1 MATIT
6 SANLGNGN
14 GSYTTDIVVKDL
26 DMTVSNYV
34 KDRTPVTNM
43 AMSKKRKVNSTL
55 HIWPI
60 DYFRTP
66 TLNAKL
72 EGASVN
78 TNQVE
83 NNTRANLGNYTQI
96 FTTTIGAT
104 GTARAVEQAGGDPQ
118 AYQEVKQLT
127 EIMFDVELQMVRA
140 DGASIKYSGQAATQG
155 ASPNDGRRFGSLYAF
170 AGTRSGNDT
179 DGTSVLNIATSDS
192 NDTIGTTA
200 NTNTPFNGLLSN
212 AGLGYFTFSSG
223 VTLQAF
229 SPVLYKQLVTT
240 AEQRFN
246 AKITNMVVPT
256 SLRTT
261 ISDNIPQSRSINR
274 FNPADKGDTIGTTVN
289 TNTPFNGIL
298 SNAGLGSFTFSTGVT
313 LQAFSP
319 VLYKQLVTTAEQRF
333 NAKITNMVV
342 PTSLRTTIS
351 DNIPQSRSINRFNPA
366 DKGDTIGTY
375 EGDFNYTYQID
386 DSWVMD
392 QTGSDN
398 TSILFLNPDVVQW
411 GSLRELGP
419 NNEVFSNADASL
431 DQYIMEGTL
440 IVRNPAGVA
449 VLAGMT
455 TGSVV
460 TSPRATGQV
469 ARYLT

>member
-6 SANLGNGN
+6 SAALGNGN

-34 KDRTPVTNM
+34 KDRTPITNM
-43 AMSKKRKVNSTL
+43 AMSKKRKINSTL
-55 HIWPI
+55 HIWPN
-60 DYFRTP
+60 DYFRVP
-66 TLNAKL
+66 ALNAKL
-72 EGASVN
+72 EGAAVDSSAAAS
-78 TNQVE
+78 
-83 NNTRANLGNYTQI
+83 NTRSNLGNYTQI
-96 FTTTIGAT
+96 FTTVIGAT

-155 ASPNDGRRFGSLYAF
+155 ASPNNGRRFGSLYSF

-179 DGTSVLNIATSDS
+179 DGTSVLNLATSDS
-192 NDTIGTTA
+192 NDTTSAT
-200 NTNTPFNGLLSN
+200 NTNQPFNGSLAN

-223 VTLQAF
+223 VTLQQF
-229 SPVLYKQLVTT
+229 SPYLYKQLVTT

-256 SLRTT
+256 SMRTH
-261 ISDNIPQSRSINR
+261 ISDMMPTSRSINR
-274 FNPADKGDTIGTTVN
+274 FNPADKGDTI
-289 TNTPFNGIL
+289 
-298 SNAGLGSFTFSTGVT
+298 S
-313 LQAFSP
+313 
-319 VLYKQLVTTAEQRF
+319 
-333 NAKITNMVV
+333 
-342 PTSLRTTIS
+342 
-351 DNIPQSRSINRFNPA
+351 
-366 DKGDTIGTY
+366 TY

-392 QTGSDN
+392 QTGADN
-398 TSILFLNPDVVQW
+398 TSALFLNPDVVQW

-449 VLAGMT
+449 VLAAMT
-455 TGSVV
+455 TG
-460 TSPRATGQV
+460 TPITTPRPAAQV
-469 ARYLT
+469 KRYLA

>member
-1 MATIT
+1 MSTIT
-6 SANLGNGN
+6 SAALGNGN

-26 DMTVSNYV
+26 DLTVSNYV

-55 HIWPI
+55 HIWPN
-60 DYFRTP
+60 DYFRVP
-66 TLNAKL
+66 ALNAKL
-72 EGASVN
+72 EGAAVAASDAAS
-78 TNQVE
+78 
-83 NNTRANLGNYTQI
+83 NTRSNLGNYTQI
-96 FTTTIGAT
+96 FTTVIGAT

-127 EIMFDVELQMVRA
+127 EIMFDVELQMLRA

-155 ASPNDGRRFGSLYAF
+155 SSPDNGRRFGSLFAF
-170 AGTRSGNDT
+170 AGTRSGNPT
-179 DGTSVLNIATSDS
+179 SGTGVLNIATSDS
-192 NDTIGTTA
+192 NDAIGTTA
-200 NTNTPFNGLLSN
+200 STNTPFNGSLAN
-212 AGLGYFTFSSG
+212 AGLGYFSFATG
-223 VTLQAF
+223 QTLQAF
-229 SPVLYKQLVTT
+229 SPVLYKQLVT
-240 AEQRFN
+240 
-246 AKITNMVVPT
+246 V
-256 SLRTT
+256 
-261 ISDNIPQSRSINR
+261 
-274 FNPADKGDTIGTTVN
+274 
-289 TNTPFNGIL
+289 
-298 SNAGLGSFTFSTGVT
+298 
-313 LQAFSP
+313 
-319 VLYKQLVTTAEQRF
+319 AEQRF

-455 TGSVV
+455 TGTVV
-460 TSPRATGQV
+460 TSARATAQV
-469 ARYLT
+469 KRYLA

>member
-1 MATIT
+1 MAQIT

-14 GSYTTDIVVKDL
+14 GSYQTDIVVKDMDL
-26 DMTVSNYV
+26 TVSNYV

-43 AMSKKRKVNSTL
+43 AMSKKRKINSTL
-55 HIWPI
+55 HIWPN
-60 DYFRTP
+60 DYFRQP
-66 TLNAKL
+66 TLNAAL
-72 EGASVN
+72 EGAAVTSSLS
-78 TNQVE
+78 E
-83 NNTRANLGNYTQI
+83 SNTRSNIGNYTQI
-96 FTTTIGAT
+96 FTTVIGAT

-155 ASPNDGRRFGSLYAF
+155 ASPNNGRRFGSLFAF
-170 AGTRSGNDT
+170 AGTRSSNDT
-179 DGTSVLNIATSDS
+179 DGTAVLNLATSDS
-192 NDTIGTTA
+192 NDTTSVV
-200 NTNTPFNGLLSN
+200 NTNVPFNGVLAN
-212 AGLGYFTFSSG
+212 AGLGYFSFG
-223 VTLQAF
+223 GNETLQNF
-229 SPVLYKQLVTT
+229 SPVLYKQLVTA

-256 SLRTT
+256 SMRT
-261 ISDNIPQSRSINR
+261 S
-274 FNPADKGDTIGTTVN
+274 
-289 TNTPFNGIL
+289 
-298 SNAGLGSFTFSTGVT
+298 
-313 LQAFSP
+313 
-319 VLYKQLVTTAEQRF
+319 
-333 NAKITNMVV
+333 
-342 PTSLRTTIS
+342 IS

-386 DSWVMD
+386 DDWIMD
-392 QTGSDN
+392 QTGSN
-398 TSILFLNPDVVQW
+398 NNAILFLNPDVVQW

-449 VLAGMT
+449 VLAAMSPGDT
-455 TGSVV
+455 VV
-460 TSPRATGQV
+460 TTPRPSAQV
-469 ARYLT
+469 QRYLA

>member
-1 MATIT
+1 MSTIT
-6 SANLGNGN
+6 STSLGNGN
-14 GSYTTDIVVKDL
+14 GAYATDIVVKDL
-26 DMTVSNYV
+26 DLTVSNYV
-34 KDRTPVTNM
+34 KDRTPITNM

-60 DYFRTP
+60 DYFRQP

-72 EGASVN
+72 EGAAVSASN
-78 TNQVE
+78 ADS
-83 NNTRANLGNYTQI
+83 NTRANCGNYTQI

-155 ASPNDGRRFGSLYAF
+155 ASPNDGRRFGSLFSF

-179 DGTSVLNIATSDS
+179 DGTSVLNIATSDG
-192 NDTIGTTA
+192 NDTTSPTA
-200 NTNTPFNGLLSN
+200 TNTPFNALLSN

-223 VTLQAF
+223 VTL
-229 SPVLYKQLVTT
+229 
-240 AEQRFN
+240 E
-246 AKITNMVVPT
+246 
-256 SLRTT
+256 
-261 ISDNIPQSRSINR
+261 
-274 FNPADKGDTIGTTVN
+274 
-289 TNTPFNGIL
+289 
-298 SNAGLGSFTFSTGVT
+298 
-313 LQAFSP
+313 AFSP

-386 DSWVMD
+386 DSWIMD

-398 TSILFLNPDVVQW
+398 TSILFLNPDVIQW

-449 VLAGMT
+449 VLAAMT
-455 TGSVV
+455 TGAVV
-460 TSPRATGQV
+460 TTARPSAQV
-469 ARYLT
+469 KRYLT

>member
-6 SANLGNGN
+6 STSLGNGN
-14 GSYTTDIVVKDL
+14 GAYATDIVVKDL

-34 KDRTPVTNM
+34 KDRTPITNM
-43 AMSKKRKVNSTL
+43 AMSKKRKINSTL
-55 HIWPI
+55 HIWPN

-66 TLNAKL
+66 VLNAKL
-72 EGASVN
+72 EGAAVDS
-78 TNQVE
+78 TAAAS
-83 NNTRANLGNYTQI
+83 NTRSNLGNYTQI
-96 FTTTIGAT
+96 FTTVIGAT

-127 EIMFDVELQMVRA
+127 EIMFDVELQMLRA

-155 ASPNDGRRFGSLYAF
+155 ASPNNGRRFGSLYAF
-170 AGTRSGNDT
+170 AGTRSGNPT
-179 DGTSVLNIATSDS
+179 SGTSVLNLAASDGTDTTTATS
-192 NDTIGTTA
+192 
-200 NTNTPFNGLLSN
+200 TNVPFNGVLSN
-212 AGLGYFTFSSG
+212 SGLGYFSFSSG
-223 VTLQAF
+223 QTLQAF
-229 SPVLYKQLVTT
+229 SPVLYKQLVTV

-246 AKITNMVVPT
+246 AKITNVVVPT
-256 SLRTT
+256 SLRT
-261 ISDNIPQSRSINR
+261 S
-274 FNPADKGDTIGTTVN
+274 
-289 TNTPFNGIL
+289 
-298 SNAGLGSFTFSTGVT
+298 
-313 LQAFSP
+313 
-319 VLYKQLVTTAEQRF
+319 
-333 NAKITNMVV
+333 
-342 PTSLRTTIS
+342 IS

-392 QTGSDN
+392 QTGADN

-455 TGSVV
+455 TGAVV
-460 TSPRATGQV
+460 TTARSSTQV
-469 ARYLT
+469 QRYLA

>member
-1 MATIT
+1 MAQIT

-14 GSYTTDIVVKDL
+14 GPYQTDIVVKDMDL
-26 DMTVSNYV
+26 TVSNYV

-43 AMSKKRKVNSTL
+43 AMSKKRKINSTL
-55 HIWPI
+55 HIWPN
-60 DYFRTP
+60 DYFRQP
-66 TLNAKL
+66 TLNAAL
-72 EGASVN
+72 EGAAVTSSLA
-78 TNQVE
+78 E
-83 NNTRANLGNYTQI
+83 SNTRSNIGNYTQI
-96 FTTTIGAT
+96 FTTVIGAT

-155 ASPNDGRRFGSLYAF
+155 ASPNNGRRFGSLFAF
-170 AGTRSGNDT
+170 AGTRSSNDT
-179 DGTSVLNIATSDS
+179 DGVAVLNLATSDS
-192 NDTIGTTA
+192 NDTTSVV
-200 NTNTPFNGLLSN
+200 NTNVPFNGVLAN
-212 AGLGYFTFSSG
+212 AGLGYFSFGSNE
-223 VTLQAF
+223 TLQNF
-229 SPVLYKQLVTT
+229 SPVLYKQLVTA

-256 SLRTT
+256 SMRT
-261 ISDNIPQSRSINR
+261 S
-274 FNPADKGDTIGTTVN
+274 
-289 TNTPFNGIL
+289 
-298 SNAGLGSFTFSTGVT
+298 
-313 LQAFSP
+313 
-319 VLYKQLVTTAEQRF
+319 
-333 NAKITNMVV
+333 
-342 PTSLRTTIS
+342 IS

-386 DSWVMD
+386 DDWIMD
-392 QTGSDN
+392 QTGSN
-398 TSILFLNPDVVQW
+398 NNAILFLNPDVVQW

-449 VLAGMT
+449 VLAAMSPGDT
-455 TGSVV
+455 VV
-460 TSPRATGQV
+460 TTPRPSSSVQ
-469 ARYLT
+469 RYLA

>member
-6 SANLGNGN
+6 STSLGNGD
-14 GSYTTDIVVKDL
+14 GAYATDIVVKDL

-34 KDRTPVTNM
+34 KDRTPITNM

-72 EGASVN
+72 EGASV
-78 TNQVE
+78 TASAAE
-83 NNTRANLGNYTQI
+83 SNTRANCGNYTQI
-96 FTTTIGAT
+96 FTTVIGAT

-155 ASPNDGRRFGSLYAF
+155 SSPNNGRRFGSLYSF
-170 AGTRSGNDT
+170 AGTRSGNPD
-179 DGTSVLNIATSDS
+179 DGTSVLNLAASDG
-192 NDTIGTTA
+192 NDTTTA
-200 NTNTPFNGLLSN
+200 TATNTPFNGVLSN
-212 AGLGYFTFSSG
+212 SGLGYFTIG
-223 VTLQAF
+223 TGETLQPF

-246 AKITNMVVPT
+246 AKITNMVVAT
-256 SLRTT
+256 SMRT
-261 ISDNIPQSRSINR
+261 
-274 FNPADKGDTIGTTVN
+274 A
-289 TNTPFNGIL
+289 
-298 SNAGLGSFTFSTGVT
+298 
-313 LQAFSP
+313 
-319 VLYKQLVTTAEQRF
+319 
-333 NAKITNMVV
+333 
-342 PTSLRTTIS
+342 IS

-386 DSWVMD
+386 DNWVMD
-392 QTGSDN
+392 QTGADN
-398 TSILFLNPDVVQW
+398 TSVLFLNPDVIQW

-449 VLAGMT
+449 VLASIT
-455 TGSVV
+455 PTGSVV
-460 TSPRATGQV
+460 TTPRNSAYV
-469 ARYLT
+469 KRYLT

>member
-1 MATIT
+1 MSTIT
-6 SANLGNGN
+6 SADLGNGN
-14 GSYTTDIVVKDL
+14 GSYPTDIVVKDL
-26 DMTVSNYV
+26 DLTVSNYV
-34 KDRTPVTNM
+34 KDRTPITNM

-72 EGASVN
+72 EGASVS
-78 TNQVE
+78 TSQVE

-274 FNPADKGDTIGTTVN
+274 FNPADKGDTIGT
-289 TNTPFNGIL
+289 
-298 SNAGLGSFTFSTGVT
+298 
-313 LQAFSP
+313 
-319 VLYKQLVTTAEQRF
+319 
-333 NAKITNMVV
+333 
-342 PTSLRTTIS
+342 
-351 DNIPQSRSINRFNPA
+351 
-366 DKGDTIGTY
+366 Y

-392 QTGSDN
+392 QTGADN

-449 VLAGMT
+449 VLAAMT
-455 TGSVV
+455 TG
-460 TSPRATGQV
+460 TPITTPRPAAQV
-469 ARYLT
+469 KRYLT

>member
-6 SANLGNGN
+6 SAALGNGN

-55 HIWPI
+55 HIWPN
-60 DYFRTP
+60 DYFRVP
-66 TLNAKL
+66 ALNAKL
-72 EGASVN
+72 EGAAVDS
-78 TNQVE
+78 TTAAS
-83 NNTRANLGNYTQI
+83 NTRANLGNYTQI
-96 FTTTIGAT
+96 FTTVIGAT

-140 DGASIKYSGQAATQG
+140 DAASIKYSGQASTTQS
-155 ASPNDGRRFGSLYAF
+155 SPNNGRRFGSLFAF
-170 AGTRSGNDT
+170 AGTRSGNPT
-179 DGTSVLNIATSDS
+179 SGTAVLNIATSDS
-192 NDTIGTTA
+192 NDTTSTTS
-200 NTNTPFNGLLSN
+200 TNTPFNGSLAN
-212 AGLGYFTFSSG
+212 AGLGYF
-223 VTLQAF
+223 
-229 SPVLYKQLVTT
+229 
-240 AEQRFN
+240 
-246 AKITNMVVPT
+246 
-256 SLRTT
+256 
-261 ISDNIPQSRSINR
+261 
-274 FNPADKGDTIGTTVN
+274 
-289 TNTPFNGIL
+289 
-298 SNAGLGSFTFSTGVT
+298 SFATGQT

-398 TSILFLNPDVVQW
+398 TSILFLNPDVIQW

-455 TGSVV
+455 TGTVV
-460 TSPRATGQV
+460 TTARAAGQV

>member
-1 MATIT
+1 MSTIT

-34 KDRTPVTNM
+34 KDRTPLTNM

-55 HIWPI
+55 HIWPV
-60 DYFRTP
+60 DYYRVP
-66 TLNAKL
+66 ALNAKL
-72 EGASVN
+72 EGAAVAASAADS
-78 TNQVE
+78 
-83 NNTRANLGNYTQI
+83 NTRANCGNYTQI
-96 FTTTIGAT
+96 FTTVIGAT

-127 EIMFDVELQMVRA
+127 EIMFDVELQLVRA

-155 ASPNDGRRFGSLYAF
+155 ASPNNGRRFGSLYSF

-179 DGTSVLNIATSDS
+179 DGTSVLNIATADGT
-192 NDTIGTTA
+192 DTTSATD
-200 NTNTPFNGLLSN
+200 TNTPFNALLSN
-212 AGLGYFTFSSG
+212 AGLGYFTFASG
-223 VTLQAF
+223 VTLQQF
-229 SPVLYKQLVTT
+229 SPYLYKQLVTT

-256 SLRTT
+256 SMRTH
-261 ISDNIPQSRSINR
+261 ISD
-274 FNPADKGDTIGTTVN
+274 
-289 TNTPFNGIL
+289 
-298 SNAGLGSFTFSTGVT
+298 
-313 LQAFSP
+313 
-319 VLYKQLVTTAEQRF
+319 
-333 NAKITNMVV
+333 MM
-342 PTSLRTTIS
+342 PT
-351 DNIPQSRSINRFNPA
+351 SRSINRFNPA

-392 QTGSDN
+392 QTGADN
-398 TSILFLNPDVVQW
+398 TSALFLNPDVIQW
-411 GSLRELGP
+411 GSLRDLGP
-419 NNEVFSNADASL
+419 NNEVFSSADASL

-449 VLAGMT
+449 VLAAISP
-455 TGSVV
+455 TGAAV
-460 TSPRATGQV
+460 TAPRPTAQV
-469 ARYLT
+469 KRYLT

>member
-6 SANLGNGN
+6 SAALGNGA
-14 GSYTTDIVVKDL
+14 GAYATDIVVKDL
-26 DMTVSNYV
+26 DLTVSNYV

-55 HIWPI
+55 HIWPN

-66 TLNAKL
+66 ALNAKL
-72 EGASVN
+72 EGASVSASDAAS
-78 TNQVE
+78 
-83 NNTRANLGNYTQI
+83 NTRSNLGNYTQI

-127 EIMFDVELQMVRA
+127 EIMFDVELQMLRA

-155 ASPNDGRRFGSLYAF
+155 ASPNNGRRFGSLFSF
-170 AGTRSGNDT
+170 AGSRSGNDT
-179 DGTSVLNIATSDS
+179 DGTSVLNLAASDGT
-192 NDTIGTTA
+192 DTTTA
-200 NTNTPFNGLLSN
+200 TATNTPFDGVLANS
-212 AGLGYFTFSSG
+212 GLGYFTFSTG
-223 VTLQAF
+223 VTLQQF
-229 SPVLYKQLVTT
+229 SPYLYKQLVTV

-256 SLRTT
+256 SMRTH
-261 ISDNIPQSRSINR
+261 ISD
-274 FNPADKGDTIGTTVN
+274 
-289 TNTPFNGIL
+289 
-298 SNAGLGSFTFSTGVT
+298 
-313 LQAFSP
+313 
-319 VLYKQLVTTAEQRF
+319 
-333 NAKITNMVV
+333 MM
-342 PTSLRTTIS
+342 PT
-351 DNIPQSRSINRFNPA
+351 SRSINRFNPA

-398 TSILFLNPDVVQW
+398 TSALFMNPDVIQW

-440 IVRNPAGVA
+440 IVRNPAGVG
-449 VLAGMT
+449 VLAAISP
-455 TGSVV
+455 TGAAV
-460 TSPRATGQV
+460 TAPRPSAQV
-469 ARYLT
+469 KRYLA

>member
-1 MATIT
+1 MSTIT
-6 SANLGNGN
+6 STTLGNGN
-14 GSYTTDIVVKDL
+14 GAYATDIVVKDL

-34 KDRTPVTNM
+34 KDRTPITNM

-72 EGASVN
+72 EGASV
-78 TNQVE
+78 E
-83 NNTRANLGNYTQI
+83 ASAAESNTRANCGNYTQI
-96 FTTTIGAT
+96 FTTVIGAT

-140 DGASIKYSGQAATQG
+140 DGASIKYSGQASSQAS
-155 ASPNDGRRFGSLYAF
+155 SPNNGRRFGSLYSF
-170 AGTRSGNDT
+170 AGTRSGNPD
-179 DGTSVLNIATSDS
+179 DGTSVLNLAASDG
-192 NDTIGTTA
+192 NDTTTPTA
-200 NTNTPFNGLLSN
+200 TNTPFNGVLSN
-212 AGLGYFTFSSG
+212 SGLGYFTIG
-223 VTLQAF
+223 TGETLQPF

-246 AKITNMVVPT
+246 AKITNMVVAT
-256 SLRTT
+256 SMRT
-261 ISDNIPQSRSINR
+261 
-274 FNPADKGDTIGTTVN
+274 A
-289 TNTPFNGIL
+289 
-298 SNAGLGSFTFSTGVT
+298 
-313 LQAFSP
+313 
-319 VLYKQLVTTAEQRF
+319 
-333 NAKITNMVV
+333 
-342 PTSLRTTIS
+342 IS

-386 DSWVMD
+386 DNWVMD
-392 QTGSDN
+392 QTGADN
-398 TSILFLNPDVVQW
+398 TSVLFLNPDVIQW

-449 VLAGMT
+449 VLASIT
-455 TGSVV
+455 PTGSVV
-460 TSPRATGQV
+460 TTPRNSAYV
-469 ARYLT
+469 KRYLT

>member
-6 SANLGNGN
+6 SASLGNGN

-34 KDRTPVTNM
+34 KDRTPITNM

-55 HIWPI
+55 HIWPN
-60 DYFRTP
+60 DYFRVP
-66 TLNAKL
+66 ALNAKL
-72 EGASVN
+72 EGAAVDS
-78 TNQVE
+78 TTAAS
-83 NNTRANLGNYTQI
+83 NTRANLGNYTQI
-96 FTTTIGAT
+96 FTTVIGAT

-140 DGASIKYSGQAATQG
+140 DAASIKYSGQASTTQS
-155 ASPNDGRRFGSLYAF
+155 SPNNGRRFGSLFSF
-170 AGTRSGNDT
+170 AGTRSGNPT
-179 DGTSVLNIATSDS
+179 SGTGVLNIATSDS
-192 NDTIGTTA
+192 NDTTSATS
-200 NTNTPFNGLLSN
+200 TNTPFAGSLAN
-212 AGLGYFTFSSG
+212 AGLGYFSFATG
-223 VTLQAF
+223 QTLQAF
-229 SPVLYKQLVTT
+229 SPVLYKQLVT
-240 AEQRFN
+240 
-246 AKITNMVVPT
+246 V
-256 SLRTT
+256 
-261 ISDNIPQSRSINR
+261 
-274 FNPADKGDTIGTTVN
+274 
-289 TNTPFNGIL
+289 
-298 SNAGLGSFTFSTGVT
+298 
-313 LQAFSP
+313 
-319 VLYKQLVTTAEQRF
+319 AEQRF

-455 TGSVV
+455 TGAVV
-460 TSPRATGQV
+460 TTARASTQV

>member
-34 KDRTPVTNM
+34 KDRTPLTNM

-55 HIWPI
+55 HIWPV
-60 DYFRTP
+60 DFYRTP
-66 TLNAKL
+66 ALNAKL
-72 EGASVN
+72 EGAAVSAS
-78 TNQVE
+78 QAAD
-83 NNTRANLGNYTQI
+83 NTRANCGNYTQI
-96 FTTTIGAT
+96 FTTVIGAT

-155 ASPNDGRRFGSLYAF
+155 ASPNNGRRFGSLYSF

-179 DGTSVLNIATSDS
+179 DGTSVLNLAVSDG
-192 NDTIGTTA
+192 NDTTTA
-200 NTNTPFNGLLSN
+200 TDTNVPFNGLLSN
-212 AGLGYFTFSSG
+212 AGLGYFTFATG
-223 VTLQAF
+223 QTLQQF
-229 SPVLYKQLVTT
+229 SPFLYKQLVTT

-256 SLRTT
+256 SMRTH
-261 ISDNIPQSRSINR
+261 ISD
-274 FNPADKGDTIGTTVN
+274 
-289 TNTPFNGIL
+289 
-298 SNAGLGSFTFSTGVT
+298 
-313 LQAFSP
+313 
-319 VLYKQLVTTAEQRF
+319 
-333 NAKITNMVV
+333 MM
-342 PTSLRTTIS
+342 PT
-351 DNIPQSRSINRFNPA
+351 SRSINRFNPA

-392 QTGSDN
+392 QTGADN
-398 TSILFLNPDVVQW
+398 TSCLFLNPDVIQW

-419 NNEVFSNADASL
+419 NNEVFSSADASL

-449 VLAGMT
+449 VLDAISP
-455 TGSVV
+455 TGAAV
-460 TSPRATGQV
+460 TGPRPAAQV
-469 ARYLT
+469 RRYLA

>member
-6 SANLGNGN
+6 STSLGNGN
-14 GSYTTDIVVKDL
+14 GAYATDIVVKDL

-34 KDRTPVTNM
+34 KDRTPLTNM
-43 AMSKKRKVNSTL
+43 AMSKKRKINSTL
-55 HIWPI
+55 HIWPN

-66 TLNAKL
+66 ALNAKL
-72 EGASVN
+72 EGAAVDSSAAAS
-78 TNQVE
+78 
-83 NNTRANLGNYTQI
+83 NTRSNLGNYTQI
-96 FTTTIGAT
+96 FTTVIGAT

-155 ASPNDGRRFGSLYAF
+155 SSPNNGRRFGSLYSF
-170 AGTRSGNDT
+170 AGTRSGNPT
-179 DGTSVLNIATSDS
+179 SGTAVLNLAASDS
-192 NDTIGTTA
+192 NDTTSTTS
-200 NTNTPFNGLLSN
+200 TNTPFNGVLSN
-212 AGLGYFTFSSG
+212 AGLGYFSFSSG
-223 VTLQAF
+223 QTLQAF
-229 SPVLYKQLVTT
+229 SPVLYKQLVT
-240 AEQRFN
+240 
-246 AKITNMVVPT
+246 V
-256 SLRTT
+256 
-261 ISDNIPQSRSINR
+261 
-274 FNPADKGDTIGTTVN
+274 
-289 TNTPFNGIL
+289 
-298 SNAGLGSFTFSTGVT
+298 
-313 LQAFSP
+313 
-319 VLYKQLVTTAEQRF
+319 AEQRF

-392 QTGSDN
+392 QTGADN

-455 TGSVV
+455 TGAIV
-460 TSPRATGQV
+460 TTQRASTQV
-469 ARYLT
+469 QRYLA

>member
-6 SANLGNGN
+6 SAALGNGN

-26 DMTVSNYV
+26 DLTVSNYV

-43 AMSKKRKVNSTL
+43 AMSKKRKINSTL
-55 HIWPI
+55 HIWPN

-66 TLNAKL
+66 ALNAKL
-72 EGASVN
+72 EGASV
-78 TNQVE
+78 TAGAAAS
-83 NNTRANLGNYTQI
+83 NTRSNLGNYTQI
-96 FTTTIGAT
+96 FTTVIGAT

-127 EIMFDVELQMVRA
+127 EIMFDVELQMLRA

-155 ASPNDGRRFGSLYAF
+155 TTPNDGRRFGSLFAF

-179 DGTSVLNIATSDS
+179 DGTSVLNLAASDS
-192 NDTIGTTA
+192 DDTTTA
-200 NTNTPFNGLLSN
+200 VATNTPFNGSLAN

-229 SPVLYKQLVTT
+229 SPVLYKQLVT
-240 AEQRFN
+240 
-246 AKITNMVVPT
+246 V
-256 SLRTT
+256 
-261 ISDNIPQSRSINR
+261 
-274 FNPADKGDTIGTTVN
+274 
-289 TNTPFNGIL
+289 
-298 SNAGLGSFTFSTGVT
+298 
-313 LQAFSP
+313 
-319 VLYKQLVTTAEQRF
+319 AEQRF

-449 VLAGMT
+449 VLAAMT

-460 TSPRATGQV
+460 TTPRAAAQV
-469 ARYLT
+469 KRYLA

>member
-6 SANLGNGN
+6 STALGNGN

-55 HIWPI
+55 HIWPN
-60 DYFRTP
+60 DYFRVP
-66 TLNAKL
+66 ALNAKL
-72 EGASVN
+72 EGAAVDATAAAS
-78 TNQVE
+78 
-83 NNTRANLGNYTQI
+83 NTRSNLGNYTQI
-96 FTTTIGAT
+96 FTTVIGAT

-140 DGASIKYSGQAATQG
+140 DAASIKYSGQASTTQS
-155 ASPNDGRRFGSLYAF
+155 SPNNGRRFGSLFAF
-170 AGTRSGNDT
+170 AGTRSGNPT
-179 DGTSVLNIATSDS
+179 SGTAVLNIATSDS
-192 NDTIGTTA
+192 NDTTSATS
-200 NTNTPFNGLLSN
+200 TNTPFNGSLAN
-212 AGLGYFTFSSG
+212 AGLGYFSFATG
-223 VTLQAF
+223 QTLQAF
-229 SPVLYKQLVTT
+229 SPVLYKQLVT
-240 AEQRFN
+240 
-246 AKITNMVVPT
+246 V
-256 SLRTT
+256 
-261 ISDNIPQSRSINR
+261 
-274 FNPADKGDTIGTTVN
+274 
-289 TNTPFNGIL
+289 
-298 SNAGLGSFTFSTGVT
+298 
-313 LQAFSP
+313 
-319 VLYKQLVTTAEQRF
+319 AEQRF

-398 TSILFLNPDVVQW
+398 TSILFLNPDVIQW

-455 TGSVV
+455 TGTVV

>member
-1 MATIT
+1 MSTIT
-6 SANLGNGN
+6 STSLGNGN
-14 GSYTTDIVVKDL
+14 GAYATDIVVKDL
-26 DMTVSNYV
+26 DLTVSNYV
-34 KDRTPVTNM
+34 KDRTPLTNM
-43 AMSKKRKVNSTL
+43 AMSKKRKINSTL

-60 DYFRTP
+60 DYFRQP

-72 EGASVN
+72 EGAAVSASN
-78 TNQVE
+78 ADS
-83 NNTRANLGNYTQI
+83 NTRANCGNYTQI

-155 ASPNDGRRFGSLYAF
+155 SSPNNGRRFGSLFSF

-179 DGTSVLNIATSDS
+179 DGTSILNIATSDG
-192 NDTIGTTA
+192 NDVTSATD
-200 NTNTPFNGLLSN
+200 TNTPFNGVLSN
-212 AGLGYFTFSSG
+212 AGLGYFTFG
-223 VTLQAF
+223 
-229 SPVLYKQLVTT
+229 
-240 AEQRFN
+240 
-246 AKITNMVVPT
+246 
-256 SLRTT
+256 
-261 ISDNIPQSRSINR
+261 
-274 FNPADKGDTIGTTVN
+274 
-289 TNTPFNGIL
+289 
-298 SNAGLGSFTFSTGVT
+298 TGVT

-351 DNIPQSRSINRFNPA
+351 DNIPQSRTINRFNPA

-386 DSWVMD
+386 DSWIMD

-398 TSILFLNPDVVQW
+398 TSILFLNPDVIQW

-449 VLAGMT
+449 VLAAMT

-460 TSPRATGQV
+460 TTARPAAQV
-469 ARYLT
+469 KRYLA

>member
-1 MATIT
+1 MSTIT
-6 SANLGNGN
+6 STSLGNGN

-26 DMTVSNYV
+26 DLTVSNYV
-34 KDRTPVTNM
+34 KDRTPITNM

-60 DYFRTP
+60 DYFRQP

-72 EGASVN
+72 EGAAVSAGN
-78 TNQVE
+78 ADS
-83 NNTRANLGNYTQI
+83 NTRANCGNYTQI

-155 ASPNDGRRFGSLYAF
+155 GSPNDGRRFGSLFAF

-179 DGTSVLNIATSDS
+179 DGTSVLNIATSDG
-192 NDTIGTTA
+192 NDVTA
-200 NTNTPFNGLLSN
+200 PTATNTPFNALLSN
-212 AGLGYFTFSSG
+212 AGLGYFTFSS
-223 VTLQAF
+223 
-229 SPVLYKQLVTT
+229 
-240 AEQRFN
+240 
-246 AKITNMVVPT
+246 
-256 SLRTT
+256 
-261 ISDNIPQSRSINR
+261 
-274 FNPADKGDTIGTTVN
+274 
-289 TNTPFNGIL
+289 
-298 SNAGLGSFTFSTGVT
+298 GVT

-386 DSWVMD
+386 DSWIMD

-398 TSILFLNPDVVQW
+398 TSILFLNPDVIQW

-449 VLAGMT
+449 VLAAMT
-455 TGSVV
+455 TGDVV
-460 TSPRATGQV
+460 TTARPSAQV
-469 ARYLT
+469 KRYLT

>member
-1 MATIT
+1 
-6 SANLGNGN
+6 
-14 GSYTTDIVVKDL
+14 
-26 DMTVSNYV
+26 
-34 KDRTPVTNM
+34 M
-43 AMSKKRKVNSTL
+43 AMSKKRKINSTL

-72 EGASVN
+72 EGASVD
-78 TNQVE
+78 TSQVE
-83 NNTRANLGNYTQI
+83 NNTRANCGNYTQI

-127 EIMFDVELQMVRA
+127 EIMFDVEQQMVRA
-140 DGASIKYSGQAATQG
+140 DGASIKYSGQSATQG
-155 ASPNDGRRFGSLYAF
+155 ASPNNGRRFGSLYAF

-179 DGTSVLNIATSDS
+179 DGVSVLNIATSDS
-192 NDTIGTTA
+192 NDTIGTVA
-200 NTNTPFNGLLSN
+200 NTNVPFNGLLSN
-212 AGLGYFTFSSG
+212 SGLGY
-223 VTLQAF
+223 
-229 SPVLYKQLVTT
+229 
-240 AEQRFN
+240 
-246 AKITNMVVPT
+246 
-256 SLRTT
+256 
-261 ISDNIPQSRSINR
+261 
-274 FNPADKGDTIGTTVN
+274 
-289 TNTPFNGIL
+289 
-298 SNAGLGSFTFSTGVT
+298 FTFSTGVT
-313 LQAFSP
+313 LQPFSP

-386 DSWVMD
+386 DNWIMD
-392 QTGSDN
+392 QTGADN

-449 VLAGMT
+449 VLAAIT
-455 TGSVV
+455 TG
-460 TSPRATGQV
+460 TPITTPRPSAQV

>member
-6 SANLGNGN
+6 STSLGNGN
-14 GSYTTDIVVKDL
+14 GAYATDIVVKDL

-34 KDRTPVTNM
+34 KDRTPLTNM
-43 AMSKKRKVNSTL
+43 AMSKKRKINSTL
-55 HIWPI
+55 HIWPN

-66 TLNAKL
+66 ALNAKL
-72 EGASVN
+72 EGAAVDATAAAS
-78 TNQVE
+78 
-83 NNTRANLGNYTQI
+83 NTRSNLGNYTQI
-96 FTTTIGAT
+96 FTTVIGAT

-155 ASPNDGRRFGSLYAF
+155 ASPNNGRRFGSLYSF
-170 AGTRSGNDT
+170 AGTRSGNPT
-179 DGTSVLNIATSDS
+179 SGTAVLNLAASDS
-192 NDTIGTTA
+192 NDTTSTTS
-200 NTNTPFNGLLSN
+200 TNTPFNGVLSN
-212 AGLGYFTFSSG
+212 AGLGYFSFSTG
-223 VTLQAF
+223 QTLQAF
-229 SPVLYKQLVTT
+229 SPVLYKQLVT
-240 AEQRFN
+240 
-246 AKITNMVVPT
+246 V
-256 SLRTT
+256 
-261 ISDNIPQSRSINR
+261 
-274 FNPADKGDTIGTTVN
+274 
-289 TNTPFNGIL
+289 
-298 SNAGLGSFTFSTGVT
+298 
-313 LQAFSP
+313 
-319 VLYKQLVTTAEQRF
+319 AEQRF

-455 TGSVV
+455 TGAVV
-460 TSPRATGQV
+460 TTPRASTQV
-469 ARYLT
+469 QRYLA

>member
-6 SANLGNGN
+6 SAALGNGA
-14 GSYTTDIVVKDL
+14 GAYTTDIVVKDL
-26 DMTVSNYV
+26 DLTVSNYV

-55 HIWPI
+55 HIWPN
-60 DYFRTP
+60 DYFRVP
-66 TLNAKL
+66 ALNAKI
-72 EGASVN
+72 EGAGVAASDAAS
-78 TNQVE
+78 
-83 NNTRANLGNYTQI
+83 NTRSNLGNYTQI
-96 FTTTIGAT
+96 FTTVIGAT

-127 EIMFDVELQMVRA
+127 EIMFDVELQMLRA
-140 DGASIKYSGQAATQG
+140 DGASIKYSGQAASQG
-155 ASPNDGRRFGSLYAF
+155 SSPNNGRRFGSLFSF

-179 DGTSVLNIATSDS
+179 DGTSILNLAASDGT
-192 NDTIGTTA
+192 DTTTA
-200 NTNTPFNGLLSN
+200 TDTNTPFNGVLSN
-212 AGLGYFTFSSG
+212 AGLGYFTFSTG
-223 VTLQAF
+223 VTLQQF
-229 SPVLYKQLVTT
+229 SPYLYKQLVTV

-256 SLRTT
+256 SMRTH
-261 ISDNIPQSRSINR
+261 ISD
-274 FNPADKGDTIGTTVN
+274 
-289 TNTPFNGIL
+289 
-298 SNAGLGSFTFSTGVT
+298 
-313 LQAFSP
+313 
-319 VLYKQLVTTAEQRF
+319 
-333 NAKITNMVV
+333 MM
-342 PTSLRTTIS
+342 PT
-351 DNIPQSRSINRFNPA
+351 SRSINRFNPA

-398 TSILFLNPDVVQW
+398 TSALFMNPDVIQW

-440 IVRNPAGVA
+440 IVRNPAGVG
-449 VLAGMT
+449 VLAAISPTGAAVT
-455 TGSVV
+455 TARPS
-460 TSPRATGQV
+460 AQV
-469 ARYLT
+469 KRYLV

>member
-1 MATIT
+1 MSTIT
-6 SANLGNGN
+6 SASLGNGN

-55 HIWPI
+55 HIWPN

-66 TLNAKL
+66 ALNAKL
-72 EGASVN
+72 EGASVDSSAAAS
-78 TNQVE
+78 
-83 NNTRANLGNYTQI
+83 NTRSNLGNYTQI
-96 FTTTIGAT
+96 FTTVIGAT

-127 EIMFDVELQMVRA
+127 EIMFDVELQLVRA

-155 ASPNDGRRFGSLYAF
+155 ASPNNGRRMGSLYSF
-170 AGTRSGNDT
+170 AGTRSGNPT
-179 DGTSVLNIATSDS
+179 SGTAVLNIATSDS
-192 NDTIGTTA
+192 NDTTSTTS
-200 NTNTPFNGLLSN
+200 TNTPFNGSLAN
-212 AGLGYFTFSSG
+212 AGLGYFSFASG
-223 VTLQAF
+223 QTLQQF
-229 SPVLYKQLVTT
+229 SPFLYKQLVTT

-256 SLRTT
+256 SMRTH
-261 ISDNIPQSRSINR
+261 ISD
-274 FNPADKGDTIGTTVN
+274 
-289 TNTPFNGIL
+289 
-298 SNAGLGSFTFSTGVT
+298 T
-313 LQAFSP
+313 L
-319 VLYKQLVTTAEQRF
+319 
-333 NAKITNMVV
+333 
-342 PTSLRTTIS
+342 PT
-351 DNIPQSRSINRFNPA
+351 SRSINRFNPA

-386 DSWVMD
+386 DCWIMD
-392 QTGSDN
+392 QTGADN
-398 TSILFLNPDVVQW
+398 TSVLFMNPDVIQW

-440 IVRNPAGVA
+440 IVRNPAGVG
-449 VLAGMT
+449 VLAGISP
-455 TGSVV
+455 TGAAV
-460 TSPRATGQV
+460 TAPRPTAQC

>member
-1 MATIT
+1 MSTIT
-6 SANLGNGN
+6 SAALGNGN

-55 HIWPI
+55 HIWPN
-60 DYFRTP
+60 DYFRVP
-66 TLNAKL
+66 ALNAKL
-72 EGASVN
+72 EGAAVAASDAAS
-78 TNQVE
+78 
-83 NNTRANLGNYTQI
+83 NTRSNLGNYTQI
-96 FTTTIGAT
+96 FTTVIGAT

-127 EIMFDVELQMVRA
+127 EIMFDVELQMLRA

-155 ASPNDGRRFGSLYAF
+155 SSPDNGRRFGSLFAF
-170 AGTRSGNDT
+170 AGTRSGNPT
-179 DGTSVLNIATSDS
+179 SGTGVLNIATSDS
-192 NDTIGTTA
+192 NDAIGTTA
-200 NTNTPFNGLLSN
+200 STNTPFNGSLAN
-212 AGLGYFTFSSG
+212 AGLGYFSFATG
-223 VTLQAF
+223 QTLQAF
-229 SPVLYKQLVTT
+229 SPVLYKQLVT
-240 AEQRFN
+240 
-246 AKITNMVVPT
+246 V
-256 SLRTT
+256 
-261 ISDNIPQSRSINR
+261 
-274 FNPADKGDTIGTTVN
+274 
-289 TNTPFNGIL
+289 
-298 SNAGLGSFTFSTGVT
+298 
-313 LQAFSP
+313 
-319 VLYKQLVTTAEQRF
+319 AEQRF

-398 TSILFLNPDVVQW
+398 TSILFLNPDVIQW

-431 DQYIMEGTL
+431 DQYILEGTL

-455 TGSVV
+455 TGAVV
-460 TSPRATGQV
+460 TSARATAQV
-469 ARYLT
+469 KRYLA

>member
-1 MATIT
+1 MSTIT
-6 SANLGNGN
+6 STSLGNGN
-14 GSYTTDIVVKDL
+14 GAYATDIVVKDL
-26 DMTVSNYV
+26 DLTVSNYV
-34 KDRTPVTNM
+34 KDRTPITNM

-60 DYFRTP
+60 DYFRQP

-72 EGASVN
+72 EGAAVSASN
-78 TNQVE
+78 ADS
-83 NNTRANLGNYTQI
+83 NTRANCGNYTQI

-155 ASPNDGRRFGSLYAF
+155 STPNNGRRFGSLFSF

-179 DGTSVLNIATSDS
+179 DGTSILNIATSDG
-192 NDTIGTTA
+192 NDVTA
-200 NTNTPFNGLLSN
+200 ATDTNTPFNGVLSN
-212 AGLGYFTFSSG
+212 AGLGYFTFG
-223 VTLQAF
+223 
-229 SPVLYKQLVTT
+229 
-240 AEQRFN
+240 
-246 AKITNMVVPT
+246 
-256 SLRTT
+256 
-261 ISDNIPQSRSINR
+261 
-274 FNPADKGDTIGTTVN
+274 
-289 TNTPFNGIL
+289 
-298 SNAGLGSFTFSTGVT
+298 TGVT

-351 DNIPQSRSINRFNPA
+351 DNIPQSRTINRFNPA

-386 DSWVMD
+386 DSWIMD

-398 TSILFLNPDVVQW
+398 TSILFLNPDVIQW

-449 VLAGMT
+449 VLAAMT
-455 TGSVV
+455 TGTVV
-460 TSPRATGQV
+460 TTARPTAQV
-469 ARYLT
+469 KRYLA

>member
-1 MATIT
+1 MSTIT

-34 KDRTPVTNM
+34 KDRTPLTNM

-55 HIWPI
+55 HIWPV
-60 DYFRTP
+60 DYYRTP
-66 TLNAKL
+66 VLNAKL
-72 EGASVN
+72 EGAAVAASAADS
-78 TNQVE
+78 
-83 NNTRANLGNYTQI
+83 NTRANCGNYTQI
-96 FTTTIGAT
+96 FTTVIGAT

-140 DGASIKYSGQAATQG
+140 DGASIKYSGQAASQG

-179 DGTSVLNIATSDS
+179 DGTSVLNLAASDGT
-192 NDTIGTTA
+192 DTTTA
-200 NTNTPFNGLLSN
+200 TATNTPFNALLSN
-212 AGLGYFTFSSG
+212 AGLGYFTFASG
-223 VTLQAF
+223 VTLQQF
-229 SPVLYKQLVTT
+229 SPFLYKQLVTT

-256 SLRTT
+256 SMRTH
-261 ISDNIPQSRSINR
+261 ISDQ
-274 FNPADKGDTIGTTVN
+274 
-289 TNTPFNGIL
+289 
-298 SNAGLGSFTFSTGVT
+298 
-313 LQAFSP
+313 
-319 VLYKQLVTTAEQRF
+319 
-333 NAKITNMVV
+333 M
-342 PTSLRTTIS
+342 PT
-351 DNIPQSRSINRFNPA
+351 SRSINRFNPA

-392 QTGSDN
+392 QTGADN
-398 TSILFLNPDVVQW
+398 TSALFLNPDVIQW

-419 NNEVFSNADASL
+419 NNEVFSSADASL

-449 VLAGMT
+449 VLAAVSPSGAA
-455 TGSVV
+455 V
-460 TSPRATGQV
+460 TANRPTAQV
-469 ARYLT
+469 KRYLA

>member
-6 SANLGNGN
+6 SAALGNGA
-14 GSYTTDIVVKDL
+14 GAYATDIVVKDL
-26 DMTVSNYV
+26 DLTVSNYV

-55 HIWPI
+55 HIWPN

-66 TLNAKL
+66 ALNAKL
-72 EGASVN
+72 EGASVSASDAAS
-78 TNQVE
+78 
-83 NNTRANLGNYTQI
+83 NTRSNLGNYTQI

-127 EIMFDVELQMVRA
+127 EIMFDVELQMLRA

-155 ASPNDGRRFGSLYAF
+155 SSPNNGRRFGSLFAF

-179 DGTSVLNIATSDS
+179 DGTSVLNLAASDGT
-192 NDTIGTTA
+192 DTTTA
-200 NTNTPFNGLLSN
+200 TDTNTPFNGVLSN
-212 AGLGYFTFSSG
+212 SGLGYFTFSTG
-223 VTLQAF
+223 VTLQQF
-229 SPVLYKQLVTT
+229 SPYLYKQLVTV

-256 SLRTT
+256 SMRTH
-261 ISDNIPQSRSINR
+261 ISD
-274 FNPADKGDTIGTTVN
+274 
-289 TNTPFNGIL
+289 
-298 SNAGLGSFTFSTGVT
+298 
-313 LQAFSP
+313 
-319 VLYKQLVTTAEQRF
+319 
-333 NAKITNMVV
+333 MM
-342 PTSLRTTIS
+342 PT
-351 DNIPQSRSINRFNPA
+351 SRSINRFNPA

-398 TSILFLNPDVVQW
+398 TSALFLNPDVIQW

-419 NNEVFSNADASL
+419 NDEVFSNADASL

-440 IVRNPAGVA
+440 IVRNPAGVG
-449 VLAGMT
+449 VLAAISP
-455 TGSVV
+455 TGAAV
-460 TSPRATGQV
+460 TGPRPSAQV
-469 ARYLT
+469 KRYLA

>member
-6 SANLGNGN
+6 SAALGNGA
-14 GSYTTDIVVKDL
+14 GAYATDIVVKDL
-26 DMTVSNYV
+26 DLTVSNYV

-55 HIWPI
+55 HIWPN

-66 TLNAKL
+66 ALNAKL
-72 EGASVN
+72 EGASVAASDAAS
-78 TNQVE
+78 
-83 NNTRANLGNYTQI
+83 NTRSNLGNYTQI

-127 EIMFDVELQMVRA
+127 EIMFDVELQMLRA
-140 DGASIKYSGQAATQG
+140 DGASIKYSGQAASQG
-155 ASPNDGRRFGSLYAF
+155 SSPNNGRRFGSLFSF
-170 AGTRSGNDT
+170 AGSRSGNDT
-179 DGTSVLNIATSDS
+179 DGTSVLNLAASDGT
-192 NDTIGTTA
+192 DTTTA
-200 NTNTPFNGLLSN
+200 TDTNTPFNGVLSN
-212 AGLGYFTFSSG
+212 SGLGYFTFSTG
-223 VTLQAF
+223 VTLQQF
-229 SPVLYKQLVTT
+229 SPYLYKQLVTV

-256 SLRTT
+256 SMRTH
-261 ISDNIPQSRSINR
+261 ISD
-274 FNPADKGDTIGTTVN
+274 
-289 TNTPFNGIL
+289 
-298 SNAGLGSFTFSTGVT
+298 
-313 LQAFSP
+313 
-319 VLYKQLVTTAEQRF
+319 
-333 NAKITNMVV
+333 MM
-342 PTSLRTTIS
+342 PT
-351 DNIPQSRSINRFNPA
+351 SRSINRFNPA

-398 TSILFLNPDVVQW
+398 TSALFMNPDVIQW

-440 IVRNPAGVA
+440 IVRNPAGVG
-449 VLAGMT
+449 VLAAISP
-455 TGSVV
+455 TGAAV
-460 TSPRATGQV
+460 TGPRPSAQV
-469 ARYLT
+469 KRYLA

>member
-6 SANLGNGN
+6 STSLGNGN
-14 GSYTTDIVVKDL
+14 GAYATDIVVKDL

-34 KDRTPVTNM
+34 KDRTPITNM
-43 AMSKKRKVNSTL
+43 AMSKKRKINSTL
-55 HIWPI
+55 HIWPN

-66 TLNAKL
+66 VLNAKL
-72 EGASVN
+72 EGAAVDS
-78 TNQVE
+78 TAAAS
-83 NNTRANLGNYTQI
+83 NTRSNLGNYTQI
-96 FTTTIGAT
+96 FTTVIGAT

-140 DGASIKYSGQAATQG
+140 DAASIKYSGQASTTQS
-155 ASPNDGRRFGSLYAF
+155 SPNNGRRFGSLYSF
-170 AGTRSGNDT
+170 AGTRSGNPT
-179 DGTSVLNIATSDS
+179 SGTAVLNLATSDG
-192 NDTIGTTA
+192 NDTTSATS
-200 NTNTPFNGLLSN
+200 TNTPFNGVLSN
-212 AGLGYFTFSSG
+212 SGLGYFSYSSG
-223 VTLQAF
+223 QTLQAF
-229 SPVLYKQLVTT
+229 SPVLYKQLVTV

-256 SLRTT
+256 SLRT
-261 ISDNIPQSRSINR
+261 S
-274 FNPADKGDTIGTTVN
+274 
-289 TNTPFNGIL
+289 
-298 SNAGLGSFTFSTGVT
+298 
-313 LQAFSP
+313 
-319 VLYKQLVTTAEQRF
+319 
-333 NAKITNMVV
+333 
-342 PTSLRTTIS
+342 IS

-392 QTGSDN
+392 QTGADN

-455 TGSVV
+455 TGAVV
-460 TSPRATGQV
+460 TTARSSTQV
-469 ARYLT
+469 QRYLA

>member
-1 MATIT
+1 MSTIT
-6 SANLGNGN
+6 SAALGNGN

-55 HIWPI
+55 HIWPN
-60 DYFRTP
+60 DYFRVP
-66 TLNAKL
+66 ALNAKL
-72 EGASVN
+72 EGAGVDS
-78 TNQVE
+78 TTAAS
-83 NNTRANLGNYTQI
+83 NTRSNLGNYTQI
-96 FTTTIGAT
+96 FTTVIGAT

-127 EIMFDVELQMVRA
+127 EIMFDVELQMLRA
-140 DGASIKYSGQAATQG
+140 DGASIKYSGQDATQG
-155 ASPNDGRRFGSLYAF
+155 SSPNNGRRFGSLFAF
-170 AGTRSGNDT
+170 AGTRSGNPT
-179 DGTSVLNIATSDS
+179 SGTGVLNIATSDS
-192 NDTIGTTA
+192 NDAIGTTA
-200 NTNTPFNGLLSN
+200 STNTPFNGSLAN
-212 AGLGYFTFSSG
+212 AGLGYFSFATG
-223 VTLQAF
+223 QTLQAF
-229 SPVLYKQLVTT
+229 SPVLYKQLVT
-240 AEQRFN
+240 
-246 AKITNMVVPT
+246 V
-256 SLRTT
+256 
-261 ISDNIPQSRSINR
+261 
-274 FNPADKGDTIGTTVN
+274 
-289 TNTPFNGIL
+289 
-298 SNAGLGSFTFSTGVT
+298 
-313 LQAFSP
+313 
-319 VLYKQLVTTAEQRF
+319 AEQRF

-431 DQYIMEGTL
+431 DQYILEGTL

-455 TGSVV
+455 TGAVV
-460 TSPRATGQV
+460 TTARATAQV
-469 ARYLT
+469 KRYLA

>member
-1 MATIT
+1 MSTIT
-6 SANLGNGN
+6 SADLGNGN
-14 GSYTTDIVVKDL
+14 GNYTTDIVVKDL
-26 DMTVSNYV
+26 DLTVSNYV
-34 KDRTPVTNM
+34 KDRTPITNM

-179 DGTSVLNIATSDS
+179 DGTSYLNLATSDS
-192 NDTIGTTA
+192 NDTIGTTV

-274 FNPADKGDTIGTTVN
+274 FNPADKGDTIGT
-289 TNTPFNGIL
+289 
-298 SNAGLGSFTFSTGVT
+298 
-313 LQAFSP
+313 
-319 VLYKQLVTTAEQRF
+319 
-333 NAKITNMVV
+333 
-342 PTSLRTTIS
+342 
-351 DNIPQSRSINRFNPA
+351 
-366 DKGDTIGTY
+366 Y

-392 QTGSDN
+392 QTGADN

-449 VLAGMT
+449 VLAAMT
-455 TGSVV
+455 TG
-460 TSPRATGQV
+460 TPITTPRPAAQV
-469 ARYLT
+469 KRYLV

>member
-6 SANLGNGN
+6 STSLGNGN
-14 GSYTTDIVVKDL
+14 GAYATDIVVKDL

-34 KDRTPVTNM
+34 KDRTPLTNM
-43 AMSKKRKVNSTL
+43 AMSKKRKINSTL
-55 HIWPI
+55 HIWPN

-66 TLNAKL
+66 ALNAKL
-72 EGASVN
+72 EGAAVDSSAAAS
-78 TNQVE
+78 
-83 NNTRANLGNYTQI
+83 NTRSNLGNYTQI
-96 FTTTIGAT
+96 FTTVIGAT

-155 ASPNDGRRFGSLYAF
+155 ASPNNGRRFGSLYSF
-170 AGTRSGNDT
+170 AGTRSGNPT
-179 DGTSVLNIATSDS
+179 SGTAVLNLAASDS
-192 NDTIGTTA
+192 NDTTSTTS
-200 NTNTPFNGLLSN
+200 TNTPFNGVLSN
-212 AGLGYFTFSSG
+212 AGLGYFSFSSG
-223 VTLQAF
+223 QTLQAF
-229 SPVLYKQLVTT
+229 SPVLYKQLVT
-240 AEQRFN
+240 
-246 AKITNMVVPT
+246 V
-256 SLRTT
+256 
-261 ISDNIPQSRSINR
+261 
-274 FNPADKGDTIGTTVN
+274 
-289 TNTPFNGIL
+289 
-298 SNAGLGSFTFSTGVT
+298 
-313 LQAFSP
+313 
-319 VLYKQLVTTAEQRF
+319 AEQRF

-392 QTGSDN
+392 QTGADN

-455 TGSVV
+455 TGAIV
-460 TSPRATGQV
+460 TTQRASTQV
-469 ARYLT
+469 QRYLA